1 MTLALDVAPH
11 AEMEYPVAT
20 AITFFAL
27 GVNFL
32 GGVVLFLL
40 NPESRSVRWFMPFLV
55 TILLWLFG
63 QGWALLTG
71 TLEPITDVFI
81 VGIHL
86 MPGFFLMFAL
96 VDGYNWGLP
105 KILAPLA
112 IGLLLL
118 PRVYGVELDQFSD
131 PVQLAWQIGGWGLG
145 SVIMARCGLR
155 HRLTTGASSLYQRLV
170 SLFLLLIAPL
180 VVVGGVLLGAEFF
193 WYTMPLLTV
202 MLHVLLFVGV
212 VFWRFYDI
220 EVRAARSGEIAT
232 RAAELERM
240 AVVGE
245 LTASFA
251 HEVRNPLTGV
261 RSLAQ
266 RLAEEDIADDSRR
279 RYAGVIVREVERVEQ
294 IVAQLLGVARRRKT
308 RSASGAVTQLAPLFE
323 DLRLL
328 LGSRASRSG
337 VSLNVDSAGLAVRAA
352 REHVAQAL
360 LNLLLNAID
369 HSPPQ
374 GRVELAAE
382 QRDGADTI
390 TIYVRDE
397 GPGIPPADYERIFEP
412 LYSSA
417 EGTGL
422 GLSVV
427 RRLAVDLGWEVEIG
441 EATSG
446 GAEFRLVLPSLENP
460 IAAIDSQPTP

>member
-1 MTLALDVAPH
+1 
-11 AEMEYPVAT
+11 MEYPVAT
-20 AITFFAL
+20 GITFFAL

-71 TLEPITDVFI
+71 TLGPITDVFI

-96 VDGYNWGLP
+96 ADGYNWGLP

-145 SVIMARCGLR
+145 SVLMARCGLR

-193 WYTMPLLTV
+193 LYTMPLLTV

-232 RAAELERM
+232 QAAELERM

-294 IVAQLLGVARRRKT
+294 IVAQLLDVARRRKT
-308 RSASGAVTQLAPLFE
+308 RSASGAVTQLEPLFE

-328 LGSRASRSG
+328 LGSRASRSA

-382 QRDGADTI
+382 KGNGADTV

-397 GPGIPPADYERIFEP
+397 GPGIPPVDYERIFEP

-460 IAAIDSQPTP
+460 IAAIDSKPTP

>member
-1 MTLALDVAPH
+1 
-11 AEMEYPVAT
+11 MEYPIAT
-20 AITFFAL
+20 AVTFFAL

-32 GGVVLFLL
+32 GGVVLLLL
-40 NPESRSVRWFMPFLV
+40 NPRSRSVRWFMPFLI

-71 TLEPITDVFI
+71 SLGPITDVFT

-86 MPGFFLMFAL
+86 MPGFFVMFAL
-96 VDGYNWGLP
+96 ADGYDWGFP
-105 KILAPLA
+105 KILAPIA

-118 PRVYGVELDQFSD
+118 PRVYGVDLDQFSD
-131 PVQLAWQIGGWGLG
+131 PVQLAWQIGGWGIG
-145 SVIMARCGLR
+145 STIMARCGLR
-155 HRLTTGASSLYQRLV
+155 HRLTAATGGLYQRLV
-170 SLFLLLIAPL
+170 SLLLLLIAPL
-180 VVVGGVLLGAEFF
+180 VVVGGVFVGAEFF
-193 WYTMPLLTV
+193 LYTMPLLTV
-202 MLHVLLFVGV
+202 MLHILLFVGV

-232 RAAELERM
+232 QAAELERM

-245 LTASFA
+245 LAASFA

-266 RLAEEDIADDSRR
+266 RLAEEDITDDSRR

-294 IVAQLLGVARRRKT
+294 IVAQLLGVGRRRKT
-308 RSASGAVTQLAPLFE
+308 RSERDAVTQLEPLFQ

-328 LGSRASRSG
+328 LGSRASKSE
-337 VSLNVDSAGLAVRAA
+337 VSLEVDSAGLAVRAA

-369 HSPPQ
+369 HSPPR

-382 QRDGADTI
+382 QRDSDDNI
-390 TIYVRDE
+390 TIYVRDQ
-397 GPGIPPADYERIFEP
+397 GPGVPRADYERIFEP

-427 RRLAVDLGWEVEIG
+427 RRLAIDLGWEVEIG
-441 EATSG
+441 EAGGG
-446 GAEFRLVLPSLENP
+446 GAEFRVVIPSLENP
-460 IAAIDSQPTP
+460 TANIDHQPTS

>member
-1 MTLALDVAPH
+1 
-11 AEMEYPVAT
+11 MEYPVGT

-40 NPESRSVRWFMPFLV
+40 NPQSRSVRWFMPFLG

-71 TLEPITDVFI
+71 TLGPIADVFI
-81 VGIHL
+81 VGVHL

-96 VDGYNWGLP
+96 ADGYNWGFP
-105 KILAPLA
+105 KILVPLA

-145 SVIMARCGLR
+145 SAVMARCGLR
-155 HRLTTGASSLYQRLV
+155 NRLTAGTGGLYQRLV
-170 SLFLLLIAPL
+170 SLLLLLIAPL
-180 VVVGGVLLGAEFF
+180 VVVGGVLVGAEFF
-193 WYTMPLLTV
+193 LYTMPLLTV
-202 MLHVLLFVGV
+202 MLHILLFIGV

-232 RAAELERM
+232 QAAELERM

-245 LTASFA
+245 LAASFA
-251 HEVRNPLTGV
+251 HEVRNPLTGI

-266 RLAEEDIADDSRR
+266 RLAEEDIAEDSRR
-279 RYAGVIVREVERVEQ
+279 RYASVIVREVERVEQ
-294 IVAQLLGVARRRKT
+294 IVAQLLGLARRRKP
-308 RSASGAVTQLAPLFE
+308 RSESGTMTQLEPLFD

-328 LGSRASRSG
+328 LASRASKCK
-337 VSLNVDSAGLAVRAA
+337 VSLEVDSAGLTVSAA

-360 LNLLLNAID
+360 LNLLINAID
-369 HSPPQ
+369 HSPPRGQ
-374 GRVELAAE
+374 VELTAA
-382 QRDGADTI
+382 RPDHADNV
-390 TIYVRDE
+390 TIYVRDQ
-397 GPGIPPADYERIFEP
+397 GPGVPQADHKRIFEP
-412 LYSSA
+412 LYSGA

-427 RRLAVDLGWEVEIG
+427 RRLARELHWSVEIG
-441 EATSG
+441 EATGG
-446 GAEFRLVLPSLENP
+446 GAEFRLVIPSSG
-460 IAAIDSQPTP
+460 APTPAINRQAAS

>member
-1 MTLALDVAPH
+1 
-11 AEMEYPVAT
+11 MEYPVAT
-20 AITFFAL
+20 GITFFAL

-71 TLEPITDVFI
+71 TLGPITDVFI

-96 VDGYNWGLP
+96 ADGYNWGLP

-145 SVIMARCGLR
+145 SVLMARCGLR

-193 WYTMPLLTV
+193 LYTMPLLTV

-232 RAAELERM
+232 QAAELERM

-294 IVAQLLGVARRRKT
+294 IVAQLLDVARRRKT
-308 RSASGAVTQLAPLFE
+308 RSASGAVTQLEPLFE

-382 QRDGADTI
+382 KGNGADTV

-397 GPGIPPADYERIFEP
+397 GPGIPPVDYERIFEP

-460 IAAIDSQPTP
+460 IAAIDSKPTP

>member
-1 MTLALDVAPH
+1 
-11 AEMEYPVAT
+11 MEYPVAT

-32 GGVVLFLL
+32 GGAVLFLL
-40 NPESRSVRWFMPFLV
+40 NPQSRGVRWFMPFLI

-71 TLEPITDVFI
+71 TLVPITDVFI
-81 VGIHL
+81 VGVHL

-96 VDGYNWGLP
+96 ADGYNWGFP
-105 KILAPLA
+105 KILAPIA
-112 IGLLLL
+112 IGVLLL
-118 PRVYGVELDQFSD
+118 PRVYGVDLDQFSD
-131 PVQLAWQIGGWGLG
+131 PVQLAWQVGGWGFGAAVL
-145 SVIMARCGLR
+145 ARCGLR
-155 HRLTTGASSLYQRLV
+155 NRLTAGAGSLYQRLV

-180 VVVGGVLLGAEFF
+180 VVVGGVLVGAEFF
-193 WYTMPLLTV
+193 LYTMPLLTV
-202 MLHVLLFVGV
+202 MLHILLFVGV

-232 RAAELERM
+232 QAAELERM

-266 RLAEEDIADDSRR
+266 RLAEEDIADDTRH
-279 RYAGVIVREVERVEQ
+279 RYASVIVREVERVEQ
-294 IVAQLLGVARRRKT
+294 IVAQLLDVARRRKT
-308 RSASGAVTQLAPLFE
+308 RSEGGAVTQLGPLFE

-328 LGSRASRSG
+328 LGSRASKSG
-337 VSLNVDSAGLAVRAA
+337 VSLEVDSAGLAVRAA

-360 LNLLLNAID
+360 LNLLLNAIE
-369 HSPPQ
+369 HSPRH
-374 GRVELAAE
+374 GRVELSAE
-382 QRDGADTI
+382 QRNGDDTI

-397 GPGIPPADYERIFEP
+397 GPGIPKADYERIFEP
-412 LYSSA
+412 LYSGA

-441 EATSG
+441 EATGG
-446 GAEFRLVLPSLENP
+446 GAEFRLVIPCLENP
-460 IAAIDSQPTP
+460 AATIDHQRTS

>member
-1 MTLALDVAPH
+1 
-11 AEMEYPVAT
+11 MEHPVAI

-32 GGVVLFLL
+32 GGMVLLLL
-40 NPESRSVRWFMPFLV
+40 NPQSRSVRWFMPFLV

-63 QGWALLTG
+63 QGWTLLTG
-71 TLEPITDVFI
+71 TLGPIADVFI
-81 VGIHL
+81 VGVHL

-96 VDGYNWGLP
+96 ADGHNWGFP

-131 PVQLAWQIGGWGLG
+131 PVQLAWQVGGWGLG
-145 SVIMARCGLR
+145 SAVMARCGLR
-155 HRLTTGASSLYQRLV
+155 NRLTTATGSLYQRLV

-180 VVVGGVLLGAEFF
+180 VVVGGVLVGAEFF
-193 WYTMPLLTV
+193 LYTMPLLTV
-202 MLHVLLFVGV
+202 MLHILLFVGV

-220 EVRAARSGEIAT
+220 EVRAARSGAIAT
-232 RAAELERM
+232 QAAELERM

-308 RSASGAVTQLAPLFE
+308 RSEHGAVTQLEPLFD

-328 LGSRASRSG
+328 LRSRASKSK
-337 VSLNVDSAGLAVRAA
+337 VSLEVDAAGLVVRAA

-369 HSPPQ
+369 HSPPR
-374 GRVELAAE
+374 GRVRLAAE
-382 QRDGADTI
+382 QHKGDDNI
-390 TIYVRDE
+390 TIYVRDQ
-397 GPGIPPADYERIFEP
+397 GPGVPQTDYERIFEP

-427 RRLAVDLGWEVEIG
+427 RRLALDLGWNIKIG
-441 EATSG
+441 EATGG
-446 GAEFRLVLPSLENP
+446 GAEFRLVIPSF
-460 IAAIDSQPTP
+460 IDPAPTIDRQRMS